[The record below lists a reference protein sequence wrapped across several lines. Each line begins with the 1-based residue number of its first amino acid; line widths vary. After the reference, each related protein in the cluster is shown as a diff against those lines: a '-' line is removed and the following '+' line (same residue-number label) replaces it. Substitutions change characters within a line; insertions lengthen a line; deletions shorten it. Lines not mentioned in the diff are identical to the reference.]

1 MVGVGALNP
10 AVVIRVEVTT
20 TFSTC
25 SPLAGPLCGLWLAA
39 DLALGRLGLP
49 SDTLQICLATLWVS
63 VFLAGIPAVL
73 WPALEGMKRR
83 RLLSLWPSL
92 FLLPLYALLICYAAW
107 MAAYDLLKRPQH
119 WHKTEH
125 GLARSSRRAAAEQ
138 RGG

>member
-1 MVGVGALNP
+1 MGFGFP
-10 AVVIRVEVTT
+10 GGHSRR
-20 TFSTC
+20 
-25 SPLAGPLCGLWLAA
+25 PLAGFGRDEAA
-39 DLALGRLGLP
+39 QTAEP
-49 SDTLQICLATLWVS
+49 
-63 VFLAGIPAVL
+63 F
-73 WPALEGMKRR
+73 
-83 RLLSLWPSL
+83 

>member
-1 MVGVGALNP
+1 LLVLLAYAL
-10 AVVIRVEVTT
+10 A
-20 TFSTC
+20 
-25 SPLAGPLCGLWLAA
+25 PLAGPLYGLWLAA
-39 DLALGRLGLP
+39 DLALGRLGMP

-119 WHKTEH
+119 WHKTPH
-125 GLARSSRRAAAEQ
+125 GLARSSRRAAAEN
-138 RGG
+138 RAGKVSIS